1 MSKTKQPIIIKR
13 DTVQNWSK
21 SNYVPRENVIV
32 LMDEKNGGVK
42 LMIGDGHTNVNN
54 LKDIINS
61 TPSKSYV
68 NEKEIL
74 VL

>member
-13 DTVQNWSK
+13 DTIENWSK
-21 SNYVPRENVIV
+21 SNYIPRENVIV
-32 LMDEKNGGVK
+32 LMDEKNGRVK

-61 TPSKSYV
+61 IPSKLYV
-68 NEKEIL
+68 NEEEIL